1 MKKVLMTLIVALGF
15 CGSIFAQNYESHWPD
30 FYGPAFDFQTPL
42 VAAIQIDGQI
52 ITSDYEGWDALEV
65 AFFVGDECRGSGSTF
80 PDAVPFVFYLYNG
93 YVEEY
98 GDPFPVIDGA
108 ALYYNDGGEEATVK
122 IYDHLRGI
130 EYTECVV
137 TLAGEPYTILT
148 GADNDQGWYD
158 PENPIMLNF
167 TSPAPPTPET
177 HYWDDPNTWE
187 SGSVPDSLA
196 PVTLTNNVIIGAN
209 DTVYAG
215 NVNLNGFTLTMEPGA
230 EFYHT
235 NEIDMIIQMNVD
247 GYQATRDENPDNDGY
262 RLIASPVYES
272 SNNPS
277 IAIPEAMLEGNY
289 DLYYFD
295 QTQDFEWINHKLGN
309 DQYQFTTLDLGKGYL
324 YANTEDVFVVFAGQT
339 LPTSIP
345 MPVSLTYEEN
355 AHFPGWNLVG
365 NPYTAKAYAD
375 RAYYVLDAEGDEVIS
390 AELGEGI
397 APMKGFFV
405 EAGSAE
411 DLTCTVSTTPQN
423 NNTGSLNINLSQ
435 ANTLADRAI
444 VNFGEGKTLGKFQLN
459 PNHTKVFIPQEG
471 KDYAVVSAGDKG
483 EMPVSFKA
491 EKSGTYTMS
500 LSSQNISF
508 SYLHLIDNKT
518 GQDIDMLATPAY
530 TFNAQTTDYA
540 SRFRLVFATDN
551 SVNSDSFGFVNN
563 SGNFC
568 VYGIEGKATLQVFD
582 VLGHMLSSE
591 TFSGSIEKKVNAAT
605 GVYMM
610 RLINGNDVKVQKV
623 IIK

>member
-1 MKKVLMTLIVALGF
+1 MGWSKT
-15 CGSIFAQNYESHWPD
+15 EED
-30 FYGPAFDFQTPL
+30 FIYSPELPAYP
-42 VAAIQIDGQI
+42 
-52 ITSDYEGWDALEV
+52 
-65 AFFVGDECRGSGSTF
+65 SGSTLEF
-80 PDAVPFVFYLYNG
+80 YHFYLNEANTFQVGFSTTTNDATAFNWSSPIAATVSYQNG
-93 YVEEY
+93 AYTVKYSQTLPDGVKYVA
-98 GDPFPVIDGA
+98 FKATASSQNKSIFIDNFKIYKGA
-108 ALYYNDGGEEATVK
+108 ANNEWEETVSNVNA
-122 IYDHLRGI
+122 R
-130 EYTECVV
+130 
-137 TLAGEPYTILT
+137 TLAIT
-148 GADNDQGWYD
+148 G
-158 PENPIMLNF
+158 L
-167 TSPAPPTPET
+167 TPET
-177 HYWDDPNTWE
+177 EYEWQVQGNM
-187 SGSVPDSLA
+187 
-196 PVTLTNNVIIGAN
+196 TNGTTEWSKRASFTTMDVIIWNNPDDWTVPETYADVTIPAN
-209 DTVYAG
+209 TLVIIPSGYTAYADEITIEEG
-215 NVNLNGFTLTMEPGA
+215 GQITIEDGGQLL
-230 EFYHT
+230 HS
-235 NEIDMIIQMNVD
+235 NEIPVVFQMNVD

-272 SNNPS
+272 STNLS
-277 IAIPEAMLEGNY
+277 IAIPEAMIEVEENY
-289 DLYYFD
+289 DLYMFD
-295 QTQDFEWINHKLGN
+295 QTQELEWINHKVKVN
-309 DQYQFTTLDLGKGYL
+309 DQPQFTTLDLGKGYL
-324 YANTEDVFVVFAGQT
+324 YANTANVFVAFVGQT
-339 LPTSIP
+339 TPTNFPIGLD
-345 MPVSLTYEEN
+345 MVYEPG
-355 AHFPGWNLVG
+355 HVFTGWNLLG
-365 NPYTAKAYAD
+365 NPYTATAYAD

-423 NNTGSLNINLSQ
+423 DNTGSLNINLSQ

-500 LSSQNISF
+500 LSSQNVSF

-568 VYGIEGKATLQVFD
+568 VYGIEGEATLQVFD

-605 GVYMM
+605 GIYMM